1 MRLTLPRRR
10 RLFVKRTP
18 FRRRS
23 AQYRVGSV
31 SCALFAAIC
40 WRGYAP
46 PAGAYQPLITDD
58 TSTQGT
64 GGNQV
69 EVAINRQEYKSGG
82 ITTTTKS
89 FPLTYTRG
97 VTDALDLYGSLSH
110 GRIDSDD
117 PSAEARGHGNPVLG
131 LKWRF
136 YDDKA
141 QKLSI
146 ALKPEL
152 QIGSSASDESRGVSI
167 GRSGYSGLLILTQE
181 TSFGAVH
188 ANYAFTRVN
197 YALESNRAQD
207 RRNLQ
212 RLSAVP
218 VYDFAPEWAIAMD
231 AGVTT
236 NSKRSERSVMGYA
249 EVGLIW
255 SPNKDLDLALGW
267 IAYGRDGEPRASTLT
282 AGVTWRFR

>member
-1 MRLTLPRRR
+1 M
-10 RLFVKRTP
+10 
-18 FRRRS
+18 
-23 AQYRVGSV
+23 A
-31 SCALFAAIC
+31 
-40 WRGYAP
+40 
-46 PAGAYQPLITDD
+46 AYQPLITDD
-58 TSTQGT
+58 TGTQGT

-69 EVAINRQEYKSGG
+69 EIAVNRLRSKSEG
-82 ITTTTKS
+82 ITTTTKT

-97 VTDALDLYGSLSH
+97 VTDALDLYGAVSH

-131 LKWRF
+131 LKWRI

-146 ALKPEL
+146 AFKPEL

-167 GRSGYSGLLILTQE
+167 GRNGYSGLLILTQE

-188 ANYAFTRVN
+188 ANYAFARVN
-197 YALESNRAQD
+197 YALESNRTQY
-207 RRNLQ
+207 RSNLQ

-218 VYDFAPEWAIAMD
+218 VFDFAPEWAIAID

-236 NSKRSERSVMGYA
+236 NAQRSERSVMGYV
-249 EVGLIW
+249 ELGLIW
-255 SPNKDLDLALGW
+255 SPSKDLDLALGW
-267 IAYGRDGEPRASTLT
+267 IAYGRDGEPRSSTLT

>member
-1 MRLTLPRRR
+1 VLLI
-10 RLFVKRTP
+10 
-18 FRRRS
+18 S
-23 AQYRVGSV
+23 
-31 SCALFAAIC
+31 IC
-40 WRGYAP
+40 WGGYAP
-46 PAGAYQPLITDD
+46 PVAAYQPLITDD

-64 GGNQV
+64 GGNQL
-69 EVAINRQEYKSGG
+69 EVAINREEYKSGG
-82 ITTTTKS
+82 ITTTTKT

-97 VTDALDLYGSLSH
+97 ATEALDLYGSVSH

-141 QKLSI
+141 QKLSM
-146 ALKPEL
+146 AFKPEL
-152 QIGSSASDESRGVSI
+152 QIGSSASDERRGVSI
-167 GRSGYSGLLILTQE
+167 GRNGYSGQLILTQE

-197 YALESNRAQD
+197 YALESNRAQN
-207 RRNLQ
+207 RSNLQ

-218 VYDFAPEWAIAMD
+218 VFDFAPEWAIAID
-231 AGVTT
+231 AGITT
-236 NSKRSERSVMGYA
+236 NSKRSERSMMGYA
-249 EVGLIW
+249 ELGLIW

-267 IAYGRDGEPRASTLT
+267 IAYGRDGEPRTSTVT